1 MRLGRLTL
9 SKPLMILLLLTAAGT
24 IGETAGPALAQ
35 DFDLTDIEI
44 RRVGNDQV
52 HFREFQNRAI
62 NDMVARVTEAGVPLD
77 AITSIT
83 IDTDASDPSG
93 SFSRGSLSV
102 RYSVWVNIDG
112 CDKSV
117 FGSARATGRLSSFDD
132 RGNCLAQW

>member
-1 MRLGRLTL
+1 MKLGRLTV
-9 SKPLMILLLLTAAGT
+9 SKPLVMLLALIAAGA
-24 IGETAGPALAQ
+24 IGETAGSALAQ
-35 DFDLTDIEI
+35 DFDLTGIEI

-62 NDMVARVTEAGVPLD
+62 NEMVTRVTEAGVPLD

-93 SFSRGSLSV
+93 SFARGSLSV
-102 RYSVWVNIDG
+102 RYSVWLNIDG

-117 FGSARATGRLSSFDD
+117 YGSARATGRLSSFDD

>member
-1 MRLGRLTL
+1 MKLVRMIV
-9 SKPLMILLLLTAAGT
+9 SKPLAILLSLTAACA
-24 IGETAGPALAQ
+24 IGETAGSASAQ
-35 DFDLTDIEI
+35 DFDLTGIEI

-62 NDMVARVTEAGVPLD
+62 NGMVAKVTEAGVPLD